1 MKIFMLSWIS
11 YSDIAP
17 KAALPQLSSPCLA
30 SPYNYVGGSQDYAS
44 GKGPDVPCALNM
56 GGKES
61 CCTLPGATTPDERNG
76 VALARLHSDIPSSV
90 TTTNTATT
98 SPSCPSDRST
108 ITYYAIAPYS
118 PRTPIPLKSLGLH
131 TIPICNYSIIL
142 HQRQRRLCRS
152 CL

>member
-1 MKIFMLSWIS
+1 M
-11 YSDIAP
+11 AR
-17 KAALPQLSSPCLA
+17 LA
-30 SPYNYVGGSQDYAS
+30 SPYKYIGGSQDYAS
-44 GKGPDVPCALNM
+44 RKGPGVPYALDM

-76 VALARLHSDIPSSV
+76 VALARLYSDIPSSV
-90 TTTNTATT
+90 TTTNTITT

-108 ITYYAIAPYS
+108 ITYYAIGPYS

-142 HQRQRRLCRS
+142 HHRCLCRRRQWWQGLPKPS
-152 CL
+152 QHDTTVSYL